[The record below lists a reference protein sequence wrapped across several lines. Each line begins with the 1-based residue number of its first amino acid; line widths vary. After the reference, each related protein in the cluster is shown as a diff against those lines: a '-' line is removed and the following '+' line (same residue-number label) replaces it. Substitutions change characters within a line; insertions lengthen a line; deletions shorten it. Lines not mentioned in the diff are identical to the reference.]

1 MRGDITMNL
10 KTLPCF
16 LLLFIPLS
24 AIAEPP
30 ATPQPQG
37 TLKRQAD
44 AWDAAIVNKDRRAIA
59 ANMADSF
66 MQIDSDGAT
75 ADKMQ
80 FIADIV
86 SEDLQISP
94 YKVED
99 FKIRMYGQTAVLTGK
114 TKMHGTYKNAAF
126 TSHYRFTDVYVNQ
139 NGMWKVVNVQTTRIK

>member
-1 MRGDITMNL
+1 MNL

-16 LLLFIPLS
+16 LLLFIPAS
-24 AIAEPP
+24 AIAEKPISV
-30 ATPQPQG
+30 QPQE

-75 ADKMQ
+75 ADKDR
-80 FIADIV
+80 FIAGII
-86 SEDLQISP
+86 SEDLEISP
-94 YKVED
+94 YKVDD

-114 TKMHGTYKNAAF
+114 TEMHGTYKNHEF
-126 TSHYRFTDVYVNQ
+126 TSHYRFTDVYVKT
-139 NGMWKVVNVQTTRIK
+139 NGTWKVVNVQTTRIK